1 MEKCDGMAQE
11 LYVIPLDSSEIREYR
26 FDADFFDHE
35 HIELPLATL
44 ASPDDLDEVMRKNYF
59 DFVEYWSS
67 RT

>member
-1 MEKCDGMAQE
+1 M
-11 LYVIPLDSSEIREYR
+11 IPLDSSEIREHR

-59 DFVEYWSS
+59 DFVEYRSS